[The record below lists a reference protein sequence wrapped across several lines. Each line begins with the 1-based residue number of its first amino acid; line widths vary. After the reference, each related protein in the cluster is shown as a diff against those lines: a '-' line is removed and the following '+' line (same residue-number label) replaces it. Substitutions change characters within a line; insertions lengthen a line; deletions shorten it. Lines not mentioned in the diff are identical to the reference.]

1 MQPMERCLPMRSN
14 NRPQK
19 KLIPLILLC
28 VLLLPMSGLVA
39 ADEPAWT
46 YPLAANL
53 LENRNGHLALVSR
66 DALLRADF
74 VPNNLVPL
82 SLRSVSGPHE
92 LRKEAAIALGQL
104 FSAAEQGGYEL
115 YVKSSYRNYQTQST
129 MYSNRLEKYGKD
141 DGVVAKP
148 GSSDHQTGLGVDVL
162 NRVWANREGM
172 TPEFGETPEARWM
185 EENCADFGF
194 IIRYLPEKQEI
205 TKIIYEPWHLRYVG
219 VDIARYIMGNRLSLE
234 EFTQEYLQAIAEYE
248 SRGGDF
254 LALCASL
261 NAPPPV
267 ISTLDTDEAGD
278 SEVSFFDD
286 SP

>member
-1 MQPMERCLPMRSN
+1 MKRLAAALLSVLILFTCLPAFS
-14 NRPQK
+14 
-19 KLIPLILLC
+19 
-28 VLLLPMSGLVA
+28 
-39 ADEPAWT
+39 ETAWT

-53 LENRNGHLALVSR
+53 LENRNGHLTLVSR
-66 DALLRADF
+66 DALLTSDF
-74 VPNNLVPL
+74 SPNNLVPL

-92 LRKEAAIALGQL
+92 LRKEAAIALQQL
-104 FSAAEQGGYEL
+104 FEAAEQAGYEL

-129 MYSNRLEKYGKD
+129 MYENRLEKYGKD

-162 NRVWANREGM
+162 DRVWANREGM
-172 TPEFGETPEARWM
+172 TPAFGETPEARWM
-185 EENCADFGF
+185 EENCAEFGF

-205 TKIIYEPWHLRYVG
+205 TNIIYEPWHLRYVG
-219 VDIARYIMGNRLSLE
+219 IDIARYMMGHRLSLE
-234 EFTQEYLQAIAEYE
+234 EFTQEYQSAIEDYE

-267 ISTLDTDEAGD
+267 VSTMDTDEEGD
-278 SEVSFFDD
+278 SEVSFFND

>member
-1 MQPMERCLPMRSN
+1 MPTEIVRMKRLAAALLSV
-14 NRPQK
+14 
-19 KLIPLILLC
+19 LILFTCL
-28 VLLLPMSGLVA
+28 A
-39 ADEPAWT
+39 AFSETAWT

-53 LENRNGHLALVSR
+53 LENRNGHLTLVSR
-66 DALLRADF
+66 DALLTSDF
-74 VPNNLVPL
+74 SPNNLVPL

-92 LRKEAAIALGQL
+92 LRKEAAIALQQL
-104 FSAAEQGGYEL
+104 FDAAEQAGYEL

-129 MYSNRLEKYGKD
+129 MYENRLEKYGKD

-162 NRVWANREGM
+162 DRVWANREGM
-172 TPEFGETPEARWM
+172 TPAFGETPEARWM
-185 EENCADFGF
+185 EENCAEFGF

-205 TKIIYEPWHLRYVG
+205 TNIIYEPWHLRYVG
-219 VDIARYIMGNRLSLE
+219 IDIARYMMGHRLSLE
-234 EFTQEYLQAIAEYE
+234 EFTQEYQSAIEDYE

-267 ISTLDTDEAGD
+267 VSTMDTDEEGD
-278 SEVSFFDD
+278 SEVSFFND